1 MKSEL
6 PKILAV
12 DDFGTNLTNIRLI
25 LSQLDAEVIEA
36 RSGVEALG
44 LMLQHDFAVILL
56 DVNMPEMDGFELA
69 KIVRSTNNTRH
80 VPIIF
85 VSASVN
91 DPDHRRKGYES
102 GAVDFIQK
110 PVEADILISKVK
122 IFTGMYRQKRELE
135 LLHGKLERSST
146 DLQHTQRLS
155 RVGGWAINLET
166 NSYTISDN
174 ALDVFFPNSRSDLA
188 ATGPV
193 EAFISLLPET
203 ERAKIVR
210 TIERASDSQMPEV
223 EFELELLDNEQ
234 CPRIAS
240 SIASLIYKDDKL
252 VEIRGSVQDITERRG
267 AEEKLQYAA
276 THDALTGLP
285 NRYLFRDRL
294 DQAFFTA
301 ERAGDSVAVL
311 LIDLDH
317 FKEIND
323 TLGHPTGDALLIEV
337 GKRLSLVARANDTV
351 ARLGGDEFA
360 VICTELADVGDI
372 GVFTQRCIDA
382 LAREFEIGDETVR
395 SGCSIGISCYPSDG
409 CVADE
414 LIKYAD
420 LALYQS
426 KAEGRGVF
434 HLYNDDM
441 SAKVKLKREKEDRLY
456 EALQRD
462 EFELYFQPKIDLKTG
477 RTVGAEGLAR
487 WNHPTEGVIF
497 PGDFIEQAEATGFI
511 HELGAGV
518 IRKACR
524 AAARWHDID
533 RARFRIAVNIST
545 LQMRSIGFVDQ
556 VRQIMVEEKAPRD
569 ILEFEITE
577 GAILSDPEKMGVTL
591 DELRFMGI
599 SIALDDFGSGYSS
612 LTHLKYLRASTLKID
627 QSFIG
632 NILDD
637 QYDLH
642 IARKMIELAH
652 DLQMKVVAEGVETED
667 QMGYLRDWG
676 CDMIQGYLVSQPLPE
691 RDFLRWLEEH
701 KGGWQSS
708 RDQKVIAAK

>member
-1 MKSEL
+1 M
-6 PKILAV
+6 
-12 DDFGTNLTNIRLI
+12 F
-25 LSQLDAEVIEA
+25 
-36 RSGVEALG
+36 
-44 LMLQHDFAVILL
+44 
-56 DVNMPEMDGFELA
+56 
-69 KIVRSTNNTRH
+69 
-80 VPIIF
+80 
-85 VSASVN
+85 
-91 DPDHRRKGYES
+91 
-102 GAVDFIQK
+102 
-110 PVEADILISKVK
+110 
-122 IFTGMYRQKRELE
+122 RQKRQLE
-135 LLHGKLERSST
+135 LLHGNLERSSAE
-146 DLQHTQRLS
+146 LQHTQKLS
-155 RVGGWAINLET
+155 RVGGWTINFET
-166 NSYTISDN
+166 DSYTISDN
-174 ALDVFFPNSRSDLA
+174 ALEMFFPKSRNDLA

-193 EAFISLLPET
+193 EAFINLLPET
-203 ERAKIVR
+203 ERAKVLR

-223 EFELELLDNEQ
+223 ELELELLDNEQ

-240 SIASLIYKDDKL
+240 SIASLIYNEDKL
-252 VEIRGSVQDITERRG
+252 VEIRGSVQDITERKG
-267 AEEKLQYAA
+267 AEEKLQHAA

-301 ERAGDSVAVL
+301 QRAGDSVAVL

-337 GKRLSLVARANDTV
+337 GERLSRVARANDTV

-360 VICTELADVGDI
+360 IICTELADVSDI
-372 GVFTQRCIDA
+372 GIFTRRCINA
-382 LAREFEIGDETVR
+382 LARKFEIGDETVR

-426 KAEGRGVF
+426 KAEGRGVY
-434 HLYNDDM
+434 HLYNEDM
-441 SAKVKLKREKEDRLY
+441 STKVKLKREKEDRLY

-462 EFELYFQPKIDLKTG
+462 EFELYFQPKIDLKSGCTA
-477 RTVGAEGLAR
+477 GAEGLAR

-497 PGDFIEQAEATGFI
+497 PGDFIEQAEATDLI

-533 RARFRIAVNIST
+533 GARFRIAVNIST
-545 LQMRSIGFVDQ
+545 LQMRSKGLVDQ

-577 GAILSDPEKMGVTL
+577 GAILSDSERMGITL
-591 DELRFMGI
+591 DEFRFMGI

-637 QYDLH
+637 EYDLH

-667 QMGYLRDWG
+667 QMRYLRELG
-676 CDMIQGYLVSQPLPE
+676 CDMVQGYLISQPLQE
-691 RDFLRWLEEH
+691 KEFLKWLKDHGE
-701 KGGWQSS
+701 GWQSPS
-708 RDQKVIAAK
+708 GQKVRVIK